1 MRYIHGLPKCV
12 LCKCTAISDA
22 ADSLTVGLVK
32 HVLCGQQLMSAE
44 FEMNVRPTNPT
55 GAPTQ
60 PPIPCGT
67 TTTHCK
73 CIHKFYMYREQVIS
87 NLSSTNCTASIIPLQ
102 RIGMICKQLLVT
114 WMSACYQSVVC
125 LTLGGL
131 HQA

>member
-1 MRYIHGLPKCV
+1 MCRNNSCSVKFVDLKCDSRRRYFRHLGNDR
-12 LCKCTAISDA
+12 T
-22 ADSLTVGLVK
+22 
-32 HVLCGQQLMSAE
+32 QQLMSAE

-60 PPIPCGT
+60 PPVPCGT